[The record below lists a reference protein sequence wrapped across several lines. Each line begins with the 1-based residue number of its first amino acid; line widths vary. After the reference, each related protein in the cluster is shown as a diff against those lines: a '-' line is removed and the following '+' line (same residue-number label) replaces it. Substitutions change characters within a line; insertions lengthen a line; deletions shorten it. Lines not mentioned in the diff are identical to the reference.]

1 MESEVID
8 KMEKKQR
15 EIIRDTVADLKCLDL
30 PSLLIIKSGAEMLKA
45 RDSMEKEQQR
55 NEAEKE
61 VV

>member
-1 MESEVID
+1 
-8 KMEKKQR
+8 MEKKQR

-30 PSLLIIKSGAEMLKA
+30 PSLLISTGEAEMLKA

-55 NEAEKE
+55 NETEKE

>member
-1 MESEVID
+1 
-8 KMEKKQR
+8 MEKKQR

-45 RDSMEKEQQR
+45 RDSMEKEWQR
-55 NEAEKE
+55 DEAEKE